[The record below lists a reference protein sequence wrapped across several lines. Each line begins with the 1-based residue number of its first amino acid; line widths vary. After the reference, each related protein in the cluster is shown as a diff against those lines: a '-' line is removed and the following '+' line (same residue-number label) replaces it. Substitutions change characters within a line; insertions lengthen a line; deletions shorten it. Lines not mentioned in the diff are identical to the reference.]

1 MQKKDRDDDMKTGS
15 SLIQEV
21 NACKPDMG
29 KAAFWWLGQLGYILK
44 IGKKIIYLDAFL
56 ADHPDRRI
64 PPLLRPEQV
73 TNADYIFG
81 SHDHIDHIDRE
92 VWHQLSLSSPFA
104 QFIVPGL
111 LIPSLAK
118 DLEIPEERFIGL
130 EDKKTISLSEDLCIS
145 GIAAAHEFLDQD
157 QQTGAYPYLGCVIE
171 GNGCK
176 VYHAGDTCIYEGLY
190 GRLREFGKIDVMFL
204 PINGRDGK
212 RYRGNTIGNMTYQ
225 EAVDLAGTLKPGLVV
240 PAHYEM
246 FENNQEDPL
255 LFADYI
261 SAKYPDVRYW
271 IGGHGEIVW

>member
-1 MQKKDRDDDMKTGS
+1 MAKLIIQDENKKS
-15 SLIQEV
+15 
-21 NACKPDMG
+21 
-29 KAAFWWLGQLGYILK
+29 
-44 IGKKIIYLDAFL
+44 
-56 ADHPDRRI
+56 
-64 PPLLRPEQV
+64 
-73 TNADYIFG
+73 
-81 SHDHIDHIDRE
+81 
-92 VWHQLSLSSPFA
+92 
-104 QFIVPGL
+104 
-111 LIPSLAK
+111 
-118 DLEIPEERFIGL
+118 
-130 EDKKTISLSEDLCIS
+130 
-145 GIAAAHEFLDQD
+145 
-157 QQTGAYPYLGCVIE
+157 VIE
-171 GNGCK
+171 PEIYGHFSEHLGR
-176 VYHAGDTCIYEGLY
+176 CIYEGLY